1 MSRKAET
8 MDERAHKPHGRGWLF
23 ALVAVLVALGV
34 TFVAG
39 MWFADRGERTVAAV
53 TESYTEAYEGLDT
66 TKDQPG
72 LLPLYA
78 PDAIWH
84 DAATDRTYTGT
95 GEIEAALNALLAT
108 PDFDLT
114 VERTLVGDDWALV
127 FWTADGVRPDLD
139 RVTQVVGVTSLEVS
153 NGKIERETWYYDPA
167 KAPF

>member
-1 MSRKAET
+1 MN
-8 MDERAHKPHGRGWLF
+8 ERAHKPRGRKWLYV
-23 ALVAVLVALGV
+23 LLAVLLALGV
-34 TFVAG
+34 TFVGG
-39 MWFADRGERTVAAV
+39 MWFADRGERSVAAL
-53 TESYTEAYEGLDT
+53 TDSYAQAYEGLDT
-66 TKDQPG
+66 TKDVPG

-78 PDAIWH
+78 SDAVLH
-84 DAATDRTYTGT
+84 DAATDRTHSGA

-127 FWTADGVRPDLD
+127 FWTADGIRPDLD

-153 NGKIERETWYYDPA
+153 KGKIERETWYYDPA